1 MSIDF
6 PFGPTPVSADVS
18 MTFIATHGGGNFLSD
33 YSPSGLASPS
43 VHGLLWSQPSILV
56 FRRST
61 DVGERA
67 VESRQHA
74 ILYLREPAPRAVH
87 QWLALHRP
95 CSKGDAAAAGNYA
108 KRWSVLWT
116 FDAVSRLSARWLCGG
131 SAIFDFPKWNCPRS
145 TIAYAERETMQKLI
159 ETQPVEQNV
168 RELTIPELDQ
178 IAGGIR
184 DINVGVGQIDLS
196 VFGSFQPIG
205 LGVGRN
211 QGGFEFG

>member
-1 MSIDF
+1 
-6 PFGPTPVSADVS
+6 
-18 MTFIATHGGGNFLSD
+18 
-33 YSPSGLASPS
+33 
-43 VHGLLWSQPSILV
+43 
-56 FRRST
+56 
-61 DVGERA
+61 
-67 VESRQHA
+67 
-74 ILYLREPAPRAVH
+74 
-87 QWLALHRP
+87 
-95 CSKGDAAAAGNYA
+95 
-108 KRWSVLWT
+108 
-116 FDAVSRLSARWLCGG
+116 
-131 SAIFDFPKWNCPRS
+131 
-145 TIAYAERETMQKLI
+145 MQKLI